1 MLRILYSDLRS
12 LLKHISLKLCIGASM
27 IYALAFVVILKVIMY
42 FVADGSFIYGE
53 DIVSAYNDIAIFVIT
68 AFAVM
73 FFTSDFA
80 NGTIRNKLVSG
91 LRKSEIFISSV
102 LSGMFASVLISV
114 AVILFETLLT
124 LIFSEGFMTYNL
136 AELSDNFLMHMITA
150 ASIGAFASMITL
162 IFAQTRFA
170 YFAGFVIVFFINL
183 FNSEVAQDLYPMN
196 GNCVLTGT
204 KLALYTAYD
213 RFSPFIHF
221 DAYPRWDILSYLAGS
236 VVLTAISIGI
246 GLIIFNRKEIK

>member
-1 MLRILYSDLRS
+1 MLRIIYSDLRS

-27 IYALAFVVILKVIMY
+27 GYAFAFVVILKIIMY
-42 FVADGSFIYGE
+42 FVADGEFIYGE
-53 DIVSAYNDIAIFVIT
+53 DILSAYNDIAIFVIT

-80 NGTIRNKLVSG
+80 NGTIRNKLISG
-91 LRKSEIFISSV
+91 LRKSEVFISSV
-102 LSGMFASVLISV
+102 LSGMFASVLITV
-114 AVILFETLLT
+114 VVTLFEFLLT
-124 LIFSEGFMTYNL
+124 IVLSEGFMTYNL
-136 AELSDNFLMHMITA
+136 AELSDNFLMLIITA

-162 IFAQTRFA
+162 VFAQTRFA
-170 YFAGFVIVFFINL
+170 YFAGFVIAFFIKL

-196 GNCVLTGT
+196 GNCLLTGT

-221 DAYPRWDILSYLAGS
+221 EGYPRWDILSYLIGG
-236 VVLTAISIGI
+236 VILTALSIGI